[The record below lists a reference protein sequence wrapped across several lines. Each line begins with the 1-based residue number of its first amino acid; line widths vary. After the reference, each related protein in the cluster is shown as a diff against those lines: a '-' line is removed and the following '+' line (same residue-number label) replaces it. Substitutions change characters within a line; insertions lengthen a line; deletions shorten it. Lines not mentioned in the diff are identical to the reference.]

1 MNNVISEAVGMRK
14 GAAVAGA
21 LIALAIAAPAR
32 AEQSPSGPLTLAQTI
47 DTVLARYPTIDA
59 ARAAIDASRA
69 RTMQSNAD
77 RMPQVSAQGSY
88 TYDSLRPYVAI
99 SLPGLPSGAI
109 YESVQNAYAVSVTAR
124 QLLTDFGRTDKIVE
138 MARSGQIT
146 AQDALEDTMHQLG
159 YQAIQSFYS
168 VLLLRNSADVAREEI
183 SALEEA
189 LRISEKKFG
198 AGSATKFDVLTTQVR
213 LSNARN
219 HLTDT
224 LASLEKQENGLRQ
237 LLGRQLGT
245 PLDIAG
251 DFDAE
256 APAIPESTA
265 IADGLHNRPEMKLA
279 RDSEQTA
286 HLKQDAADRGNRPTL
301 AAQVTGGVANG
312 FVPNLYDNK
321 GYVAAGLS
329 VDVPILTGK
338 RVTGERMEANAGV
351 RSAQARERELTETIA
366 TDVADAYSDLNAAK
380 ARLGSADT
388 LVAQATEALAL
399 AQTRYTNGVIT
410 NFELLD
416 AQSSLRAAEL
426 SRLQARYDCVL
437 ARQAVARAAGVAPQP

>member
-1 MNNVISEAVGMRK
+1 MNNVISAAVGMRM
-14 GAAVAGA
+14 GAAVAGT
-21 LIALAIAAPAR
+21 LIALAIAAPAW
-32 AEQSPSGPLTLAQTI
+32 AEQSTPGALTLAQTI
-47 DTVLARYPTIDA
+47 ETVLARYPTIDA
-59 ARAAIDASRA
+59 ARAAIDAARA

-77 RMPQVSAQGSY
+77 RLPQVSAQGTY

-99 SLPGLPSGAI
+99 SIPGLPSGAI
-109 YESVQNAYAVSVTAR
+109 YESVQNAYGVSVTAR

-146 AQDALEDTMHQLG
+146 AQDALEETMNQLG

-189 LRISEKKFG
+189 LRISQKKFG

-237 LLGRQLGT
+237 LLGRTHGT

-265 IADGLHNRPEMKLA
+265 IADGMHNRPEMKLA

-286 HLKQDAADRGNRPTL
+286 RLKQDAADRGNRPTL

-321 GYVAAGLS
+321 GYVTAGLS
-329 VDVPILTGK
+329 VDVPILTGR
-338 RVTGERMEANAGV
+338 RVTGERLEATAGV
-351 RSAQARERELTETIA
+351 REAQAHERDLTETIA

-380 ARLGSADT
+380 ARLGNADT
-388 LVAQATEALAL
+388 LVAQATEALTL